1 MESTISEKR
10 DDDERHLGRAVDGG
24 DQGQEDEESVADEEH
39 PGDDLLRMQGQLESV
54 KTPPFPE
61 LLDRGAGAGSG
72 RHPEDRVEPLI
83 GDGISV
89 FLLVTWTCS

>member
-1 MESTISEKR
+1 MGDIVEAEDEDV
-10 DDDERHLGRAVDGG
+10 DDDERHLGCTVDGG
-24 DQGQEDEESVADEEH
+24 DQSEEDEEGVADEEH
-39 PGDDLLRMQGQLESV
+39 PGDHLLRVQGQLESM

-83 GDGISV
+83 GDEISV
-89 FLLVTWTCS
+89 F